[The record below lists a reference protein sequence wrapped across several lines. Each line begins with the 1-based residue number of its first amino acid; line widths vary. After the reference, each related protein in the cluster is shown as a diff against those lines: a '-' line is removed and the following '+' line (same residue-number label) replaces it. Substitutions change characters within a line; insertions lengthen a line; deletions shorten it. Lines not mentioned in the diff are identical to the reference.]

1 MRGTVPRLVH
11 GFLERATAWAVAAC
25 LLGSGCSSSSGV
37 AGGSSK
43 VRLDSASDPS
53 AYGATV
59 SVDGSVDESMYE
71 AIVRTVGASGSR
83 RILLHLSS
91 TGGLTKAGFKIVDYL
106 KQLKRD
112 GYAITT
118 YVDSTC
124 SSMCIPIFM
133 QGQTRLAMPSS
144 RWVFHDASN
153 SSGTDR
159 QDTARILTLLSESG
173 ADRDFLYD
181 LILTDVFVGGH
192 WTTYSG
198 ERLVAEQTNIV
209 TDLVEPTP
217 SPRE

>member
-1 MRGTVPRLVH
+1 MRGTVLRLVH
-11 GFLERATAWAVAAC
+11 RFLKRAIAAAIVGG

-37 AGGSSK
+37 AGGPSK
-43 VRLDSASDPS
+43 VRLDTANDPS
-53 AYGATV
+53 VYGATV
-59 SVDGSVDESMYE
+59 YVDGSVDESMYD
-71 AIVRTVGASGSR
+71 AIVRTVGASRSR
-83 RILLHLSS
+83 RIMLHLNS

-106 KQLKRD
+106 KRLKRD
-112 GYAITT
+112 GYTLTT

-133 QGQTRLAMPSS
+133 QGQIRMAMPRS

-153 SSGTDR
+153 SSGTDQR
-159 QDTARILTLLSESG
+159 DTARILNILSESG

-209 TDLVEPTP
+209 TDLVEP
-217 SPRE
+217 SREP

>member
-1 MRGTVPRLVH
+1 MRGTVPRLVLR
-11 GFLERATAWAVAAC
+11 FLKRAVAWVVVGC
-25 LLGSGCSSSSGV
+25 LLCSGCSSSSGV
-37 AGGSSK
+37 ADGSSK
-43 VRLDSASDPS
+43 VQLDTASDPS

-71 AIVRTVGASGSR
+71 AIVRMVGASASR
-83 RILLHLSS
+83 RIMLHLSS
-91 TGGLTKAGFKIVDYL
+91 TGGRTKAGFKIVDYL

-112 GYAITT
+112 GYTITT

-133 QGQTRLAMPSS
+133 QGQTRLAMPRS

-153 SSGTDR
+153 SSGTDQ
-159 QDTARILTLLSESG
+159 QDTARILTILSESG

-209 TDLVEPTP
+209 TDLVGT
-217 SPRE
+217 PREP

>member
-11 GFLERATAWAVAAC
+11 RFLKRATAAAVVGC

-37 AGGSSK
+37 AGGPSK
-43 VRLDSASDPS
+43 VRLETAIDPS
-53 AYGATV
+53 ADGATV
-59 SVDGSVDESMYE
+59 YVDGSVDESMYD
-71 AIVRTVGASGSR
+71 AIVRTVGGSRSR
-83 RILLHLSS
+83 RITLHLSS

-106 KQLKRD
+106 KRLKRD
-112 GYAITT
+112 GYTLTT

-133 QGQTRLAMPSS
+133 QGQMRLARPGS

-153 SSGTDR
+153 SSGTDQR
-159 QDTARILTLLSESG
+159 DTARILNILSESG

-192 WTTYSG
+192 WTTYTG

-209 TDLVEPTP
+209 TDLVEP
-217 SPRE
+217 SREP

>member
-1 MRGTVPRLVH
+1 MRGTVPRLVLR
-11 GFLERATAWAVAAC
+11 FLKRAVAWVAVGC

-43 VRLDSASDPS
+43 VQLDTASDPS

-71 AIVRTVGASGSR
+71 AIVRTVGASASR

-91 TGGLTKAGFKIVDYL
+91 TGGRTKAGFKIVDYL
-106 KQLKRD
+106 RQLKRD
-112 GYAITT
+112 GYTITT

-133 QGQTRLAMPSS
+133 QGQTRLAMPRS

-153 SSGTDR
+153 SSGTDQ
-159 QDTARILTLLSESG
+159 QDTARILTILSESG

-209 TDLVEPTP
+209 TDLVGT
-217 SPRE
+217 PREP